1 MSGAIW
7 NLLSFVVALGILVTV
22 HEFGH
27 FWVARKNGVLVKRF
41 SIGFGKALIRWRD
54 RQGTEFVIAAIPL
67 GGYVRMLDERVDPVL
82 PQFKDL
88 TFNSKTVWQ
97 RMAIIAA
104 GPAANFIFA
113 FFALWLMYMLGVQT
127 IKPVIA
133 TVTPQSIAAQA
144 KVPNNSQIVSVNG
157 HTATDANNVNLLLVE
172 QLGRNRIELG
182 LKDFATGQ
190 ARTIVLDTTDWK
202 FNPEQ
207 QSVFASL
214 GLELDRPQA
223 LTELALIA
231 EDSAAQRDGL
241 QLNDKIL
248 QIDEQVITSW
258 PQVVKIVSNSPEQP
272 LLMVIE
278 RNNRQLE
285 LTVTPASVEA
295 KDGFSQGMMLGVSP
309 KVTPWPE
316 GIVYTQR
323 YGPLEAIGAG
333 FNHSW
338 QLIRLSFSMLVK
350 LVTGDVSMKH
360 LSGPISIA
368 QGAGTTASIG
378 FVAFLSFLALI
389 SVNLGVINLLPLP
402 ILDGGHLMYMLVEL
416 IRGKP
421 VSEKAQ
427 EVGFRFGA
435 LLLLMLMGIA
445 LLNDISRL

>member
-67 GGYVRMLDERVDPVL
+67 GGYVRMLDDRIDPVL
-82 PQFKDL
+82 PEFKDL

-113 FFALWLMYMLGVQT
+113 FFALWFMYMLGVQT
-127 IKPVIA
+127 IKPVVA
-133 TVTPQSIAAQA
+133 SVTEHSIAAQA
-144 KVPNNSQIVSVNG
+144 KVPNHSQIISVNG
-157 HTATDANNVNLLLVE
+157 HKATDANNVNLLLVE
-172 QLGRNRIELG
+172 QLGRHYIELG
-182 LKDFATGQ
+182 LKDFNNGQ
-190 ARTIVLDTTDWK
+190 TKTVRLDTKDWQ

-231 EDSAAQRDGL
+231 QDSAAQRAGL
-241 QLNDKIL
+241 QVNDKIL
-248 QIDEQVITSW
+248 QINDQVIKQW
-258 PQVVKIVSNSPEQP
+258 PQVVSIVSNSPNQP
-272 LLMVIE
+272 LLMLIE
-278 RNNRQLE
+278 RNGRQLE
-285 LTVTPASVEA
+285 LTVTPASVEG
-295 KDGFSQGMMLGVSP
+295 KDGFSQGMLGVSP
-309 KVTPWPE
+309 KVTPWTE
-316 GIVYTQR
+316 GVVYTQR
-323 YGPLEAIGAG
+323 YGPIEAIAAG

-338 QLIRLSFSMLVK
+338 QLIRLSFVMVGK
-350 LVTGDVSMKH
+350 LITGDVSMKH

-427 EVGFRFGA
+427 EIGFRFGA

-445 LLNDISRL
+445 VLNDISRL

>member
-67 GGYVRMLDERVDPVL
+67 GGYVRMLDDRVDPVL
-82 PQFKDL
+82 AEFKDL

-127 IKPVIA
+127 IKPVVA
-133 TVTPQSIAAQA
+133 SVAEHSIAAQA
-144 KVPNNSQIVSVNG
+144 KVPSNSQIISVNG
-157 HTATDANNVNLLLVE
+157 HQATDANNVNLLLVE
-172 QLGRNRIELG
+172 QLGRKQIELG
-182 LKDFATGQ
+182 LKDFSSGQ
-190 ARTIVLDTTDWK
+190 TKTVRLDTTAWQFD
-202 FNPEQ
+202 PEQ

-214 GLELDRPQA
+214 GLELERPQL

-231 EDSAAQRDGL
+231 EDSAAQRAGL
-241 QLNDKIL
+241 QVNDKIL
-248 QIDEQVITSW
+248 QIDGEIIKQWT
-258 PQVVKIVSNSPEQP
+258 QVVSIVSNSPNQP
-272 LLMVIE
+272 LLLLIE
-278 RNNRQLE
+278 RNGRQLE
-285 LTVTPASVEA
+285 ISVTPASVEG
-295 KDGFSQGMMLGVSP
+295 KDGFSQGMLGVSP
-309 KVTPWPE
+309 KVTPWKE

-323 YGPLEAIGAG
+323 YGPIEAISAG

-338 QLIRLSFSMLVK
+338 QLIRLSFVMIGK
-350 LVTGDVSMKH
+350 LITGDVSMKH

-427 EVGFRFGA
+427 EIGFRFGA

-445 LLNDISRL
+445 VLNDISRL

>member
-1 MSGAIW
+1 MLGAIW

-41 SIGFGKALIRWRD
+41 SIGFGKALVSWRD

-88 TFNSKTVWQ
+88 SFNSKTVWQ

-113 FFALWLMYMLGVQT
+113 FIALWLMYMLGVQT

-133 TVTPQSIAAQA
+133 TVAPQSIAAQA
-144 KVPNNSQIVSVNG
+144 KVPSNSQIVSVNG

-172 QLGRNRIELG
+172 QLGRDQIELG
-182 LKDFATGQ
+182 IKDFATGQ
-190 ARTIVLDTTDWK
+190 ARTIVLDTTDWQ

-231 EDSAAQRDGL
+231 ENSAAQRDGL
-241 QLNDKIL
+241 QQNDKII
-248 QIDEQVITSW
+248 QIDETVINQWS
-258 PQVVKIVSNSPEQP
+258 QVVTIVSNSPERP
-272 LLMVIE
+272 LHMLIE
-278 RNNRQLE
+278 RQGQELE
-285 LTVTPASVEA
+285 LTVTPASVA
-295 KDGFSQGMMLGVSP
+295 GKDGFSQGMLGVSP
-309 KVTPWPE
+309 KVTPWSE
-316 GIVYTQR
+316 GVVYTQR
-323 YGPLEAIGAG
+323 YGPIEAVSAG
-333 FNHSW
+333 FTHSW
-338 QLIRLSFSMLVK
+338 QLIRLSFVMIGK
-350 LVTGDVSMKH
+350 LITGDVSMKH

-368 QGAGTTASIG
+368 QGAGSTASIG

-421 VSEKAQ
+421 VSEKTQ
-427 EVGFRFGA
+427 EIGFRFGA